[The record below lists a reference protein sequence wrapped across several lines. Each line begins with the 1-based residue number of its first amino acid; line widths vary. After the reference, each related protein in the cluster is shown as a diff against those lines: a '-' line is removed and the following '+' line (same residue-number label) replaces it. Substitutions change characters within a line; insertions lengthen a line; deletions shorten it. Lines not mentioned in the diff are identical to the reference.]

1 MHFTQVRAGYQIAEF
16 EMVFRGL
23 PATAFGVR
31 APEAPGQ
38 KAHPAVQVVLRAK
51 NGTVVDSG
59 IAPYGRYGE
68 RVIAQFLNVVPGAY
82 ELRIS
87 LDGYGELDREVV
99 VK

>member
-1 MHFTQVRAGYQIAEF
+1 
-16 EMVFRGL
+16 
-23 PATAFGVR
+23 
-31 APEAPGQ
+31 
-38 KAHPAVQVVLRAK
+38 VLRAK